1 MPHRMEPAPHPA
13 RPAAAPGIRL
23 LPLVLR
29 NFVRNRET
37 GLVLVAIVI
46 GLLSGVLVAAISSLS
61 QLSHALLFDI
71 PFDAHLSATGVIS
84 WQRTLL
90 IPMLGGLILA
100 LIGLYFARRVKGQQ
114 LADAIEANAL
124 YGGRVSFRG
133 SLLISIQTLLSNGF
147 GGSVGLE
154 AGYTQICSMFG
165 SHLGQRLAA
174 RRNDMR
180 LLVACGAA
188 GAISAAFSAPLAGA
202 FYAFEVVLGA
212 YTSAGL
218 VPVIA
223 SAVTAWLVAR
233 QLTHQS
239 FLMVPGFPSPVS
251 VEMIGQ
257 TVLIGILCAFVS
269 ILVMLAVAFSERCFQ
284 RITSF
289 KGFLRPILGGFLLGG
304 LALLTPTVLGAGH
317 GAMQIL
323 LVSNPTWLLLTTTI
337 VFKILASAISLGSG
351 FRGGLFFASLLLGAL
366 IGQLYSIVL
375 TGPLPAL
382 ALQPGT
388 AAIAALAALGTG
400 VLGAPFSMVC
410 LALEITGD
418 FSVTVGAVVASSV
431 CALIVREL
439 FGYSFA
445 TWRFHLRGEVIRGP
459 QDIGWVRQMSAAS
472 LMRTDFENAL
482 TTMPI
487 GEAQKLF
494 SPAQVRQIVLRDVN
508 GIYAGIVPAATL
520 HSVANQDDGLLGS
533 LAQQQDE
540 CLLPTTPVREIL
552 KAFERSE
559 ADVLAVVDRADHR
572 AAIGTLSE
580 AHVLRTY
587 GEELERRNQELFSR

>member
-366 IGQLYSIVL
+366 IGQLYSVVL

-445 TWRFHLRGEVIRGP
+445 TWRFHLRREVIRGP

>member
-1 MPHRMEPAPHPA
+1 MTYVAPSDGANKPHVA
-13 RPAAAPGIRL
+13 GYL
-23 LPLVLR
+23 LPIVLR
-29 NFVRNRET
+29 NFVRSRET
-37 GLVLVAIVI
+37 GVVAVAIAI
-46 GLLSGVLVAAISSLS
+46 GLISGVLVAAISELS
-61 QLSHALLFDI
+61 GVAHALLFDI

-90 IPMLGGLILA
+90 IPTLGGAILA
-100 LIGLYFARRVKGQQ
+100 IIAAVFAGRLKGQF
-114 LADAIEANAL
+114 ADAIEANAL
-124 YGGRVSFRG
+124 YGGRVAMRG

-154 AGYTQICSMFG
+154 AGYTQICAAFSSQIG
-165 SHLGQRLAA
+165 KRLAA
-174 RRNDMR
+174 RRSDMR

-223 SAVTAWLVAR
+223 SAVAAWLVAR
-233 QLTHQS
+233 HLTHQA

-257 TVLIGILCAFVS
+257 TVLIGVICAFAS
-269 ILVMLAVAFSERCFQ
+269 MIVMLAVAFSERCFQ
-284 RITSF
+284 RLSIF
-289 KGFLRPILGGFLLGG
+289 DGFLRPVLGGALLGS

-323 LVSNPTWLLLTTTI
+323 LVSNPPWLLLTTTI
-337 VFKILASAISLGSG
+337 ILKMLASAISLGSG

-366 IGQLYSIVL
+366 LGQLYSTVL
-375 TGPLPAL
+375 SVPFPTL

-388 AAIAALAALGTG
+388 AAIAALAAFGTG

-431 CALIVREL
+431 SALLVREL

-459 QDIGWVRQMSAAS
+459 QDVGWVQQLSATS
-472 LMRTDFENAL
+472 LMRSDFESAPS
-482 TTMPI
+482 TMPI
-487 GEAQKLF
+487 AEAQKLF
-494 SPAQVRQIVLRDVN
+494 SPAQVRQIVLRAPN
-508 GIYAGIVPAATL
+508 GTYAGMVSSADL
-520 HSVANQDDGLLGS
+520 HSIATIDNLPLAT
-533 LAQQQDE
+533 LAQQNE
-540 CLLPTTPVREIL
+540 EFLLPHATIREIMT
-552 KAFERSE
+552 AFERTE
-559 ADVLAVVDRADHR
+559 ADVLVVIDRPEHR
-572 AAIGTLSE
+572 AAIGTVSE

-587 GEELERRNQELFSR
+587 GEELERRNQELFFR

>member
-1 MPHRMEPAPHPA
+1 MDPTPHPA
-13 RPAAAPGIRL
+13 KPAAAPGIRL
-23 LPLVLR
+23 LPLFLR

-37 GLVLVAIVI
+37 GLVLVAIVV

-61 QLSHALLFDI
+61 QVSHALLFDI

-90 IPMLGGLILA
+90 IPMLGGLVLA

-165 SHLGQRLAA
+165 SHAGRRLAA

-223 SAVTAWLVAR
+223 SAVTGWLVAR

-257 TVLIGILCAFVS
+257 TVLIGIICAFVS
-269 ILVMLAVAFSERCFQ
+269 VLVMLAVAFSERCFQ
-284 RITSF
+284 RITAF

-323 LVSNPTWLLLTTTI
+323 LVSNPTWILLTTTI

-375 TGPLPAL
+375 TGPLPKL

-388 AAIAALAALGTG
+388 AAIAALAAFGTG

-445 TWRFHLRGEVIRGP
+445 TWRFHLRGEAIRGP

-494 SPAQVRQIVLRDVN
+494 SPVQVRQIVLRDPN

-520 HSVANQDDGLLGS
+520 HSVANQDDELLGS

-572 AAIGTLSE
+572 ATIGTLSE

>member
-1 MPHRMEPAPHPA
+1 MESAPHPA
-13 RPAAAPGIRL
+13 KPAGTPGVRL
-23 LPLVLR
+23 MPLFLR

-37 GLVLVAIVI
+37 GLVLVAIVV

-61 QLSHALLFDI
+61 QVSHALLFDI
-71 PFDAHLSATGVIS
+71 PVDAHLSATGVIS

-90 IPMLGGLILA
+90 IPMLGGLVLA

-124 YGGRVSFRG
+124 YGGRLSFRG
-133 SLLISIQTLLSNGF
+133 SLLISVQTLLSNGF

-154 AGYTQICSMFG
+154 AGYTQICAMFG
-165 SHLGQRLAA
+165 SHVGQRLAA

-212 YTSAGL
+212 YTSAAL

-251 VEMIGQ
+251 FEMIGQ
-257 TVLIGILCAFVS
+257 AVLIGVICAFVS
-269 ILVMLAVAFSERCFQ
+269 IIVMLAVAFSERCFQ
-284 RITSF
+284 RITVF
-289 KGFLRPILGGFLLGG
+289 KGFVRPILGGLLLGG

-375 TGPLPAL
+375 TGLLPAL

-459 QDIGWVRQMSAAS
+459 QDIGWARQMSAAS
-472 LMRTDFENAL
+472 LMRTDFENAP

-487 GEAQKLF
+487 GEAQRLF
-494 SPAQVRQIVLRDVN
+494 SPALVRQVVLLDPN
-508 GIYAGIVPAATL
+508 DAYAGIVPAATL
-520 HSVANQDDGLLGS
+520 HSVANRDDEPLGS

-540 CLLPTTPVREIL
+540 CLLPTTSVREIL

-559 ADVLAVVDRADHR
+559 ADVLAVVDPADSR
-572 AAIGTLSE
+572 TAIGTLSE
-580 AHVLRTY
+580 SHVLRTY

>member
-1 MPHRMEPAPHPA
+1 MTYVAPSDSANKPHVA
-13 RPAAAPGIRL
+13 GYL
-23 LPLVLR
+23 LPIALR
-29 NFVRNRET
+29 NFVRSRET
-37 GLVLVAIVI
+37 GVVAVAIVI
-46 GLLSGVLVAAISSLS
+46 GLISGVLVAAIS
-61 QLSHALLFDI
+61 QLSNVAHALLFDI

-90 IPMLGGLILA
+90 IPTLGGVVLA
-100 LIGLYFARRVKGQQ
+100 VIAAVFAGRLKGQ

-124 YGGRVSFRG
+124 YGGRVAMRG

-154 AGYTQICSMFG
+154 AGYTQICAAFSSQIG
-165 SHLGQRLAA
+165 KRLAA
-174 RRNDMR
+174 RRSDMR

-223 SAVTAWLVAR
+223 SAVAAWLVVR
-233 QLTHQS
+233 HLTHQA

-257 TVLIGILCAFVS
+257 TVLIGIICAFAS
-269 ILVMLAVAFSERCFQ
+269 MIVMLAVAFSERCFQ
-284 RITSF
+284 RLSILD
-289 KGFLRPILGGFLLGG
+289 GFLRPVLGGALLGT

-323 LVSNPTWLLLTTTI
+323 LVSNPPWLLLTTTI
-337 VFKILASAISLGSG
+337 ILKMLASAISLGSG

-366 IGQLYSIVL
+366 LGQLYSTVFSVPFP
-375 TGPLPAL
+375 TL

-388 AAIAALAALGTG
+388 AAIAALAAFGTG

-431 CALIVREL
+431 SALLVREL

-459 QDIGWVRQMSAAS
+459 QDVGWVQQLSATS
-472 LMRTDFENAL
+472 LMRSDFESAPSA
-482 TTMPI
+482 MPI
-487 GEAQKLF
+487 AEAHKLF
-494 SPAQVRQIVLRDVN
+494 SPAQVRQIVLRAPN
-508 GIYAGIVPAATL
+508 GTYAGMVSLADL
-520 HSVANQDDGLLGS
+520 HSIATIDNLPLAT
-533 LAQQQDE
+533 LAQQNE
-540 CLLPTTPVREIL
+540 EFLLPEATIREIMT
-552 KAFERSE
+552 AFERTE
-559 ADVLAVVDRADHR
+559 ADVLVVIDRPEHR
-572 AAIGTLSE
+572 VAIGTVSE

-587 GEELERRNQELFSR
+587 GEELERRNQELFFR

>member
-1 MPHRMEPAPHPA
+1 MEQASHPA
-13 RPAAAPGIRL
+13 KPAAAPGFRL
-23 LPLVLR
+23 LPLFLR

-37 GLVLVAIVI
+37 GLVLVAIVL

-61 QLSHALLFDI
+61 QVSHALLFDI
-71 PFDAHLSATGVIS
+71 PFDAHLSATGVIT

-90 IPMLGGLILA
+90 VPMLGGLVLA
-100 LIGLYFARRVKGQQ
+100 LIGLSFARRVRGQQ

-154 AGYTQICSMFG
+154 AGYTQVCSMFG
-165 SHLGQRLAA
+165 SHVGQRLAA

-257 TVLIGILCAFVS
+257 TVLIGIICAFAS

-284 RITSF
+284 RVTLF

-323 LVSNPTWLLLTTTI
+323 LVSNPTWLLLATTI
-337 VFKILASAISLGSG
+337 MFKILASAISLGSG

-375 TGPLPAL
+375 TGVLPSL

-400 VLGAPFSMVC
+400 VLGAPFSMIC

-459 QDIGWVRQMSAAS
+459 QDVGWVRQMSAAS

-494 SPAQVRQIVLRDVN
+494 SPAQVRQIVLRDPN

-520 HSVANQDDGLLGS
+520 HSMANQDDKPLGS
-533 LAQQQDE
+533 LAQQQNV
-540 CLLPTTPVREIL
+540 CLLPTTPVREIM

-559 ADVLAVVDRADHR
+559 ADVLAVVDRPDHR
-572 AAIGTLSE
+572 ATIGTLSE